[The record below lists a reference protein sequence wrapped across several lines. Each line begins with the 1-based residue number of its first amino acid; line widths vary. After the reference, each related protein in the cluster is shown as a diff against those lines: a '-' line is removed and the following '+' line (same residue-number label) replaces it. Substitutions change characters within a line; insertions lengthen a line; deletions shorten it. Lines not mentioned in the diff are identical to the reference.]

1 MSLMIPLNCM
11 LGETINALDY
21 LSQLYLN
28 IVTVG
33 QKLPD
38 SRCTTQY
45 FRTTKLCYRGVF
57 MNSRCTVKRKEFKNT
72 MFPFKKKKKSKYIKI
87 DSFVKKKVQ
96 EDTLGFSNSYL

>member
-72 MFPFKKKKKSKYIKI
+72 MFPFKKKKKKASILKLIHLLRKRSRKI
-87 DSFVKKKVQ
+87 
-96 EDTLGFSNSYL
+96 L